1 MTIIN
6 FPARAASPRRTSPSG
21 EDATTH
27 ERHRAGTRYGGMKHV
42 DDMPHFAPVLERRN
56 AEQIAADRRDRL
68 IRAAVFCAF
77 FAFTITVLFVG
88 LDGARL
94 PRWTIYE

>member
-1 MTIIN
+1 MTIHQ
-6 FPARAASPRRTSPSG
+6 FPARPAPLRRATPSG

-27 ERHRAGTRYGGMKHV
+27 ERHRAGHRYGGMKHV

-88 LDGARL
+88 LDGAFL
-94 PRWTIYE
+94 PRGVIYE